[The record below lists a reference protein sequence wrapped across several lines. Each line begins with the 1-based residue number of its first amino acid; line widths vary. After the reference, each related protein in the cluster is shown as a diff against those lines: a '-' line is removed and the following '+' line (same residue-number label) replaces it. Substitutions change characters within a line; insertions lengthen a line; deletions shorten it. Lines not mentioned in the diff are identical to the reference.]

1 MNKLKEMFNKLLEK
15 YKAFSKGVRIAVI
28 VALIALLIAIASLF
42 FYNSANK
49 YKVLFSNL
57 DPTDAQ
63 NIVAQLTDL
72 GVDMKVEGQSILVP
86 RNEADKLR
94 LELAPKLS
102 GGSVGYEL
110 LDNGGSF
117 GMTEEEFNLKQL
129 RAHQGELEKTIK
141 SFPQVETV
149 RVHITPA
156 KDSVFVE
163 DKVPGK
169 AAVYIKLAAGNS
181 LTKEQVKSIVALV
194 SASSSNIP
202 EENVQVIDSNMN
214 LLTEGL
220 ETSEGIEVSSETIQA
235 HFDLEKKYEKE
246 LEDSIKKLLEP
257 VVGKNKVTTSV
268 NVDLDF
274 DSKQKTETIIDP
286 NKVIISQQTIKENSN
301 STEGNISES
310 PIDNNMGNTIDE
322 DGNLGENTSSREE
335 VTTNYETGK
344 TEIQTISAPGEVKR
358 LTATVFV
365 DGNLDQNVQTA
376 IENAVANSIGLN
388 KERGDSIT
396 VTGMQFDAL
405 SKEDNQDDID
415 AINELL
421 EQERMKKLMIYGGL
435 GLVVLIG
442 IIITIIMRIR
452 KARRSNEEEEKK
464 NLLDVVIDDTA
475 VKTQELP
482 KLDLDVVSP
491 KTHIEN
497 EIKKYATE
505 KPEQV
510 AEIIKSWLNENDR

>member
-15 YKAFSKGVRIAVI
+15 YKGFSKGVRIAI
-28 VALIALLIAIASLF
+28 VVAIIALLIAIASLF

-63 NIVAQLTDL
+63 LIMAQLTDL
-72 GVDMKVEGQSILVP
+72 GVDMKVEGETILVP
-86 RNEADKLR
+86 RKKVDQLR
-94 LELAPKLS
+94 LELAPNLS
-102 GGSVGYEL
+102 GGSDGYEL
-110 LDNGGSF
+110 LDNSGSF
-117 GMTEEEFNLKQL
+117 GMTEDEFNLKKL
-129 RAHQGELEKTIK
+129 RAHQGALEKTIK

-163 DKVPGK
+163 DKEPGK
-169 AAVYIKLAAGNS
+169 AAVYIKLAAGNN
-181 LTKEQVKSIVALV
+181 LTKDQVKSIVALV

-202 EENVQVIDSNMN
+202 EENVQVIDNNMN

-220 ETSEGIEVSSETIQA
+220 DTEDGIEVSSEAIQGL
-235 HFDLEKKYEKE
+235 FDLEKKYEKE
-246 LEDSIKKLLEP
+246 LEDSIVKLLEP
-257 VVGKNKVTTSV
+257 VIGKNKVTSSV

-286 NKVIISQQTIKENSN
+286 NKVIVSQQTIKEENTSSDKVNSG
-301 STEGNISES
+301 SPVDES
-310 PIDNNMGNTIDE
+310 MQNTI
-322 DGNLGENTSSREE
+322 GENTEENSSSREE
-335 VTTNYETGK
+335 VTTNYETGR

-376 IENAVANSIGLN
+376 IENAVANAIGLN
-388 KERGDSIT
+388 AERGDSIS

-405 SKEDNQDDID
+405 GREGNQDDID

-421 EQERMKKLMIYGGL
+421 EQERTKKLLIYAGL
-435 GLVVLIG
+435 GIAALIA
-442 IIITIIMRIR
+442 IIIVIIIR
-452 KARRSNEEEEKK
+452 VRKSRRNDEEEKE
-464 NLLDVVIDDTA
+464 NLLDVVIDDTTER
-475 VKTQELP
+475 TQEIP
-482 KLDLDVVSP
+482 KLDLDIVSP

>member
-15 YKAFSKGVRIAVI
+15 YKGFSKGVRIAI
-28 VALIALLIAIASLF
+28 VVAIIALLIAIASLF

-63 NIVAQLTDL
+63 LIMAQLTDL
-72 GVDMKVEGQSILVP
+72 GVDMKVEGETILVP
-86 RNEADKLR
+86 RKKVDQLR
-94 LELAPKLS
+94 LELAPNLS
-102 GGSVGYEL
+102 GGSDGYEL
-110 LDNGGSF
+110 LDNSGSF
-117 GMTEEEFNLKQL
+117 GMTEDEFNLKKL

-163 DKVPGK
+163 DKEPGK
-169 AAVYIKLAAGNS
+169 AAVYIKLAAGNN
-181 LTKEQVKSIVALV
+181 LTKDQVKSIVALV

-202 EENVQVIDSNMN
+202 EENVQVIDNNMN

-220 ETSEGIEVSSETIQA
+220 DTEDGIEVSSEAIQGL
-235 HFDLEKKYEKE
+235 FDLEKKYEKE
-246 LEDSIKKLLEP
+246 LEDSIVKLLEP
-257 VVGKNKVTTSV
+257 VIGKNKVTSSV

-286 NKVIISQQTIKENSN
+286 NKVIVSQQTIKEENTSSDKVNSG
-301 STEGNISES
+301 SPVDES
-310 PIDNNMGNTIDE
+310 MQNTIA
-322 DGNLGENTSSREE
+322 ENTEENSSSREE
-335 VTTNYETGK
+335 VTTNYETGR

-376 IENAVANSIGLN
+376 IENAVANAIGLN
-388 KERGDSIT
+388 AERGDSIS

-405 SKEDNQDDID
+405 GREGNQDDID

-421 EQERMKKLMIYGGL
+421 EQERTKKLLIYAGL
-435 GLVVLIG
+435 GIAALIA
-442 IIITIIMRIR
+442 IIIVIIIR
-452 KARRSNEEEEKK
+452 VRKSRRNDEEEKE
-464 NLLDVVIDDTA
+464 NLLDVVIDDTTER
-475 VKTQELP
+475 TQEIP
-482 KLDLDVVSP
+482 KLDLDIVSP

>member
-1 MNKLKEMFNKLLEK
+1 MNKLKEIFNKLLER
-15 YKAFSKGVRIAVI
+15 YKAFSKGVKIAII
-28 VALIALLIAIASLF
+28 VALVALVIAIASLF
-42 FYNSANK
+42 FYSSANK

-57 DPTDAQ
+57 DPADAQ
-63 NIVAQLTDL
+63 NIMAELTNL
-72 GVDMKVEGQSILVP
+72 GIDMKVEGQSILVP
-86 RNEADKLR
+86 RNEVDRLR
-94 LELAPKLS
+94 LELAPELS
-102 GGSVGYEL
+102 GGSTGYEL
-110 LDNGGSF
+110 LDNGSSF
-117 GMTEEEFNLKQL
+117 GMTEDEFNLKKL

-163 DKVPGK
+163 DKEPGK
-169 AAVYIKLAAGNS
+169 AAVYIKLSPGNT
-181 LTKEQVKSIVALV
+181 LTKDQVKSIVALV

-220 ETSEGIEVSSETIQA
+220 ESSEGIEVSSETIQQ

-246 LEDSIKKLLEP
+246 LEDSIVKLLEP
-257 VVGKNKVTTSV
+257 VIGKNKVATSV

-301 STEGNISES
+301 STEGNTSTS
-310 PIDNNMGNTIDE
+310 PVDNNMQNSIGGDE
-322 DGNLGENTSSREE
+322 NSSENTSSREE

-365 DGNLDQNVQTA
+365 DGNLDQNVQAA
-376 IENAVANSIGLN
+376 IENAVANAIGLN
-388 KERGDSIT
+388 TERGDSIS
-396 VTGMQFDAL
+396 VTGMKFD
-405 SKEDNQDDID
+405 SITKEGNQDDID

-421 EQERMKKLMIYGGL
+421 EQEKMKRILIYGGI
-435 GLVVLIG
+435 GLLLLIG
-442 IIITIIMRIR
+442 IITAIIIRIR
-452 KARRSNEEEEKK
+452 KSRRNDEEEKK
-464 NLLDVVIDDTA
+464 NLLDVVIDDTTE
-475 VKTQELP
+475 KTQELP
-482 KLDLDVVSP
+482 KLDLDAINP
-491 KTHIEN
+491 KTHMEN
-497 EIKKYATE
+497 EIRKYATE

>member
-15 YKAFSKGVRIAVI
+15 YKGFSKGVRIAI
-28 VALIALLIAIASLF
+28 VVAIIALLIAIASLF

-63 NIVAQLTDL
+63 LIMAQLTDL
-72 GVDMKVEGQSILVP
+72 GVDMKVEGETILVP
-86 RNEADKLR
+86 RKKVDQLR
-94 LELAPKLS
+94 LELAPNLS
-102 GGSVGYEL
+102 GGSDGYEL
-110 LDNGGSF
+110 LDNSGSF
-117 GMTEEEFNLKQL
+117 GMTEDEFNLKKL

-163 DKVPGK
+163 DKEPGK
-169 AAVYIKLAAGNS
+169 AAVYIKLAAGNN
-181 LTKEQVKSIVALV
+181 LTKDQVKSIVALV

-202 EENVQVIDSNMN
+202 EENVQVIDNNMN

-220 ETSEGIEVSSETIQA
+220 DTEDGIEVSSEAIQGL
-235 HFDLEKKYEKE
+235 FDLEKKYEKE
-246 LEDSIKKLLEP
+246 LEDSIVKLLEP
-257 VVGKNKVTTSV
+257 VIGKNKVTSSV

-286 NKVIISQQTIKENSN
+286 NKVIVSQQTIKEENTSSDKVNSG
-301 STEGNISES
+301 SPVDES
-310 PIDNNMGNTIDE
+310 MQNTI
-322 DGNLGENTSSREE
+322 GENTEENSSSREE
-335 VTTNYETGK
+335 VTTNYETGR

-376 IENAVANSIGLN
+376 IENAVANAIGLN
-388 KERGDSIT
+388 AERGDSIS

-405 SKEDNQDDID
+405 GREGNQDDID

-421 EQERMKKLMIYGGL
+421 EQERTKKLLIYAGL
-435 GLVVLIG
+435 GIAALIA
-442 IIITIIMRIR
+442 IIIVIIIR
-452 KARRSNEEEEKK
+452 VRKSRRNDEEEKE
-464 NLLDVVIDDTA
+464 NLLDVVIDDTTER
-475 VKTQELP
+475 TQEMP
-482 KLDLDVVSP
+482 KLDLDIVSP

>member
-1 MNKLKEMFNKLLEK
+1 
-15 YKAFSKGVRIAVI
+15 
-28 VALIALLIAIASLF
+28 
-42 FYNSANK
+42 
-49 YKVLFSNL
+49 
-57 DPTDAQ
+57 
-63 NIVAQLTDL
+63 
-72 GVDMKVEGQSILVP
+72 
-86 RNEADKLR
+86 
-94 LELAPKLS
+94 
-102 GGSVGYEL
+102 
-110 LDNGGSF
+110 
-117 GMTEEEFNLKQL
+117 
-129 RAHQGELEKTIK
+129 
-141 SFPQVETV
+141 
-149 RVHITPA
+149 
-156 KDSVFVE
+156 
-163 DKVPGK
+163 
-169 AAVYIKLAAGNS
+169 
-181 LTKEQVKSIVALV
+181 
-194 SASSSNIP
+194 
-202 EENVQVIDSNMN
+202 
-214 LLTEGL
+214 
-220 ETSEGIEVSSETIQA
+220 
-235 HFDLEKKYEKE
+235 
-246 LEDSIKKLLEP
+246 
-257 VVGKNKVTTSV
+257 
-268 NVDLDF
+268 
-274 DSKQKTETIIDP
+274 
-286 NKVIISQQTIKENSN
+286 
-301 STEGNISES
+301 
-310 PIDNNMGNTIDE
+310 MGNTIDE
-322 DGNLGENTSSREE
+322 DGNSGENTSSREE

-376 IENAVANSIGLN
+376 IENAVANAIGLN

>member
-15 YKAFSKGVRIAVI
+15 YKGFSKGVRIAI
-28 VALIALLIAIASLF
+28 VVAIIALLIAIASLF

-63 NIVAQLTDL
+63 LIMAQLTDL
-72 GVDMKVEGQSILVP
+72 GVDMKVEGETILVP
-86 RNEADKLR
+86 RKKVDQLR
-94 LELAPKLS
+94 LELAPNLS
-102 GGSVGYEL
+102 GGSDGYEL
-110 LDNGGSF
+110 LDNSGSF
-117 GMTEEEFNLKQL
+117 GMTEDEFNLKKL

-163 DKVPGK
+163 DKEPGK
-169 AAVYIKLAAGNS
+169 AAVYIKLAAGNN
-181 LTKEQVKSIVALV
+181 LTKDQVKSIVALV

-202 EENVQVIDSNMN
+202 EENVQVIDNNMN

-220 ETSEGIEVSSETIQA
+220 DTEDGIEVSSEAIQGL
-235 HFDLEKKYEKE
+235 FDLEKKYEKE
-246 LEDSIKKLLEP
+246 LEDSIVKLLEP
-257 VVGKNKVTTSV
+257 VIGKNKVTSSV

-286 NKVIISQQTIKENSN
+286 NKVIVSQQTIKEENTSSDKVNSG
-301 STEGNISES
+301 SPVDES
-310 PIDNNMGNTIDE
+310 MQNTI
-322 DGNLGENTSSREE
+322 GENTEENSSSREE
-335 VTTNYETGK
+335 VTTNYETGR

-376 IENAVANSIGLN
+376 IENAVANAIGLN
-388 KERGDSIT
+388 AERGDSIS

-405 SKEDNQDDID
+405 GREGNQDDID

-421 EQERMKKLMIYGGL
+421 EQERTKKLLIYAGL
-435 GLVVLIG
+435 GIAALIALIIV
-442 IIITIIMRIR
+442 IIIRVR
-452 KARRSNEEEEKK
+452 KSRRNDEEEKE
-464 NLLDVVIDDTA
+464 NLLDVVIDDTTER
-475 VKTQELP
+475 TQEIP
-482 KLDLDVVSP
+482 KLDLDIVSP

>member
-15 YKAFSKGVRIAVI
+15 YKGFSKGVRIAI
-28 VALIALLIAIASLF
+28 VVAIIALLIAIASLF

-63 NIVAQLTDL
+63 LIMAQLTDL
-72 GVDMKVEGQSILVP
+72 GVDMKVEGETILVP
-86 RNEADKLR
+86 RKKVDQLR
-94 LELAPKLS
+94 LELAPNLS
-102 GGSVGYEL
+102 GGSDGYEL
-110 LDNGGSF
+110 LDNSGSF
-117 GMTEEEFNLKQL
+117 GMTEDEFNLKKL

-163 DKVPGK
+163 DKEPGK
-169 AAVYIKLAAGNS
+169 AAVYIKLAAGNN
-181 LTKEQVKSIVALV
+181 LTKDQVKSIVALV

-202 EENVQVIDSNMN
+202 EENVQVIDNNMN

-220 ETSEGIEVSSETIQA
+220 DTEDGIEVSSEAIQGL
-235 HFDLEKKYEKE
+235 FDLEKKYEKE
-246 LEDSIKKLLEP
+246 LEDSIVKLLEP
-257 VVGKNKVTTSV
+257 VIGKNKVTSSV

-286 NKVIISQQTIKENSN
+286 NKVIVSQQTIKEENTSSDKVNSG
-301 STEGNISES
+301 SPVDES
-310 PIDNNMGNTIDE
+310 MQNTI
-322 DGNLGENTSSREE
+322 GENTEENSSSREE
-335 VTTNYETGK
+335 VTTNYETGR

-376 IENAVANSIGLN
+376 IENAVANAIGLN
-388 KERGDSIT
+388 AERGDSIS

-405 SKEDNQDDID
+405 GREGNQDDID

-421 EQERMKKLMIYGGL
+421 EQERTKKLLIYGGL
-435 GLVVLIG
+435 GIAALIALIIV
-442 IIITIIMRIR
+442 IIIRVR
-452 KARRSNEEEEKK
+452 KSRRNDEEEKE
-464 NLLDVVIDDTA
+464 NLLDVVIDDTTER
-475 VKTQELP
+475 TQEMP
-482 KLDLDVVSP
+482 KLDLDIVSP
-491 KTHIEN
+491 KNHIEN

>member
-15 YKAFSKGVRIAVI
+15 YKGFSKGVRIAI
-28 VALIALLIAIASLF
+28 VVAIIALLIAIASLF

-63 NIVAQLTDL
+63 LIMAQLTDL
-72 GVDMKVEGQSILVP
+72 GVDMKVEGETILVP
-86 RNEADKLR
+86 RKKVDQLR
-94 LELAPKLS
+94 LELAPNLS
-102 GGSVGYEL
+102 GGSDGYEL
-110 LDNGGSF
+110 LDNSGSF
-117 GMTEEEFNLKQL
+117 GMTEDEFNLKKL

-163 DKVPGK
+163 DKEPGK
-169 AAVYIKLAAGNS
+169 AAVYIKLAAGNN
-181 LTKEQVKSIVALV
+181 LTKDQVKSIVALV

-202 EENVQVIDSNMN
+202 EENVQVIDNNMN

-220 ETSEGIEVSSETIQA
+220 DTEDGIEVSSEAIQGL
-235 HFDLEKKYEKE
+235 FDLEKKYEKE
-246 LEDSIKKLLEP
+246 LEDSIVKLLEP
-257 VVGKNKVTTSV
+257 VIGKNKVTSSV

-286 NKVIISQQTIKENSN
+286 NKVIVSQQTIKEENTSSDKVNSG
-301 STEGNISES
+301 SPVDES
-310 PIDNNMGNTIDE
+310 MQNTIA
-322 DGNLGENTSSREE
+322 ENTEENSSSREE
-335 VTTNYETGK
+335 VTTNYETGR

-376 IENAVANSIGLN
+376 IENAVANAIGLN
-388 KERGDSIT
+388 AERGDSIS
-396 VTGMQFDAL
+396 VIGMQFDAL
-405 SKEDNQDDID
+405 GREGNQDDID

-421 EQERMKKLMIYGGL
+421 EQERTKKLLIYGGL
-435 GLVVLIG
+435 GIAALIALIIV
-442 IIITIIMRIR
+442 IIIRVR
-452 KARRSNEEEEKK
+452 KSRRNDEEEKE
-464 NLLDVVIDDTA
+464 NLLDVVIDDTTER
-475 VKTQELP
+475 TQEIP
-482 KLDLDVVSP
+482 KLDLDIVSP

>member
-15 YKAFSKGVRIAVI
+15 YKGFSKGVRIAI
-28 VALIALLIAIASLF
+28 VVAIIALLIAIASLF

-63 NIVAQLTDL
+63 LIMAQLTDL
-72 GVDMKVEGQSILVP
+72 GVDMKVEGETILVP
-86 RNEADKLR
+86 RKKVDQLR
-94 LELAPKLS
+94 LELAPNLS
-102 GGSVGYEL
+102 GGSDGYEL
-110 LDNGGSF
+110 LDNSGSF
-117 GMTEEEFNLKQL
+117 GMTEDEFNLKKL

-163 DKVPGK
+163 DKEPGK
-169 AAVYIKLAAGNS
+169 AAVYIKLAAGNN
-181 LTKEQVKSIVALV
+181 LTKDQVKSIVALV

-202 EENVQVIDSNMN
+202 EENVQVIDNNMN

-220 ETSEGIEVSSETIQA
+220 DTEDGIEVSSEAIQGL
-235 HFDLEKKYEKE
+235 FDLEKKYEKE
-246 LEDSIKKLLEP
+246 LEDSIVKLLEP
-257 VVGKNKVTTSV
+257 VIGKNKVTSSV

-286 NKVIISQQTIKENSN
+286 NKVIVSQQTIKEENTSSDKVNSG
-301 STEGNISES
+301 SPVDES
-310 PIDNNMGNTIDE
+310 MQNTI
-322 DGNLGENTSSREE
+322 GENTEENSSSREE
-335 VTTNYETGK
+335 VTTNYETGR

-376 IENAVANSIGLN
+376 IENAVANAIGLN
-388 KERGDSIT
+388 AERGDSIS

-405 SKEDNQDDID
+405 GREGNQDDID

-421 EQERMKKLMIYGGL
+421 EQERTKKLLIYAGL
-435 GLVVLIG
+435 GIAALIA
-442 IIITIIMRIR
+442 IIIVIIIR
-452 KARRSNEEEEKK
+452 VRKSRRNDEEEKE
-464 NLLDVVIDDTA
+464 NLLDVVIDDTTER
-475 VKTQELP
+475 TQEIP
-482 KLDLDVVSP
+482 KLDLDIVSP

>member
-15 YKAFSKGVRIAVI
+15 YKGFSKGVRIAI
-28 VALIALLIAIASLF
+28 VVAIIALLIAIASLF

-63 NIVAQLTDL
+63 LIMAQLTDL
-72 GVDMKVEGQSILVP
+72 GVDMKVEGETILVP
-86 RNEADKLR
+86 RKKVDQLR
-94 LELAPKLS
+94 LELAPNLS
-102 GGSVGYEL
+102 GGSDGYEL
-110 LDNGGSF
+110 LDNSGSF
-117 GMTEEEFNLKQL
+117 GMTEDEFNLKKL

-163 DKVPGK
+163 DKEPGK
-169 AAVYIKLAAGNS
+169 AAVYIKLAAGNN
-181 LTKEQVKSIVALV
+181 LTKDQVKSIVALV

-202 EENVQVIDSNMN
+202 EENVQVIDNNMN

-220 ETSEGIEVSSETIQA
+220 DTEDGIEVSSEAIQGL
-235 HFDLEKKYEKE
+235 FDLEKKYEKE
-246 LEDSIKKLLEP
+246 LEDSIVKLLEP
-257 VVGKNKVTTSV
+257 VIGKNKVTSSV

-286 NKVIISQQTIKENSN
+286 NKVIVSQQTIKEENTSSDKVNSG
-301 STEGNISES
+301 SPVDES
-310 PIDNNMGNTIDE
+310 MQNTIA
-322 DGNLGENTSSREE
+322 ENTEENSSSREE
-335 VTTNYETGK
+335 VTTNYETGR

-376 IENAVANSIGLN
+376 IENAVANAIGLN
-388 KERGDSIT
+388 AERGDSIS

-405 SKEDNQDDID
+405 GREGNQDDID

-421 EQERMKKLMIYGGL
+421 EQERTKKLLIYAGL
-435 GLVVLIG
+435 GIAALIALIIV
-442 IIITIIMRIR
+442 IIIRVR
-452 KARRSNEEEEKK
+452 KSRRNDEEEKE
-464 NLLDVVIDDTA
+464 NLLDVVIDDTTER
-475 VKTQELP
+475 TQEIP
-482 KLDLDVVSP
+482 KLDLDIVSP

>member
-15 YKAFSKGVRIAVI
+15 YKGFSKGVRIAI
-28 VALIALLIAIASLF
+28 VVAIIALLIAIASLF

-63 NIVAQLTDL
+63 LIMAQLTDL
-72 GVDMKVEGQSILVP
+72 GVDMKVEGETILVP
-86 RNEADKLR
+86 RKKVDQLR
-94 LELAPKLS
+94 LELAPNLS
-102 GGSVGYEL
+102 GGSDGYEL
-110 LDNGGSF
+110 LDNSGSF
-117 GMTEEEFNLKQL
+117 GMTEDEFNLKKL

-163 DKVPGK
+163 DKEPGK
-169 AAVYIKLAAGNS
+169 AAVYIKLAAGNN
-181 LTKEQVKSIVALV
+181 LTKDQVKSIVALV

-202 EENVQVIDSNMN
+202 EENVQVIDNNMN

-220 ETSEGIEVSSETIQA
+220 DTEDGIEVSSEAIQGL
-235 HFDLEKKYEKE
+235 FDLEKKYEKE
-246 LEDSIKKLLEP
+246 LEDSIVKLLEP
-257 VVGKNKVTTSV
+257 VIGKNKVTSSV

-286 NKVIISQQTIKENSN
+286 NKVIVSQQTIKEENTSSDKVNSG
-301 STEGNISES
+301 SPVDES
-310 PIDNNMGNTIDE
+310 MQNTIA
-322 DGNLGENTSSREE
+322 ENTEENSSSREE
-335 VTTNYETGK
+335 VTTNYETGR

-376 IENAVANSIGLN
+376 IENAVANAIGLN
-388 KERGDSIT
+388 AERGDSIS

-405 SKEDNQDDID
+405 GREGNQDDID

-421 EQERMKKLMIYGGL
+421 EQERTKKLLIYAGL
-435 GLVVLIG
+435 GIAALIALIIV
-442 IIITIIMRIR
+442 IIIRVR
-452 KARRSNEEEEKK
+452 KSRRNDEEEKE
-464 NLLDVVIDDTA
+464 NLLDVVIDDTTER
-475 VKTQELP
+475 TQEMP
-482 KLDLDVVSP
+482 KLDLDIVSP
-491 KTHIEN
+491 KNHIEN

>member
-15 YKAFSKGVRIAVI
+15 YKGFSKGVRIAI
-28 VALIALLIAIASLF
+28 VVAIIALLIAIASLF

-63 NIVAQLTDL
+63 LIMAQLTDL
-72 GVDMKVEGQSILVP
+72 GVDMKVEGETILVP
-86 RNEADKLR
+86 RKKVDQLR
-94 LELAPKLS
+94 LELAPNLS
-102 GGSVGYEL
+102 GGSDGYEL
-110 LDNGGSF
+110 LDNSGSF
-117 GMTEEEFNLKQL
+117 GMTEDEFNLKKL

-163 DKVPGK
+163 DKEPGK
-169 AAVYIKLAAGNS
+169 AAVYIKLAAGNN
-181 LTKEQVKSIVALV
+181 LTKDQVKSIVALV

-202 EENVQVIDSNMN
+202 EENVQVIDNNMN

-220 ETSEGIEVSSETIQA
+220 DTEDGIEVSSEAIQGL
-235 HFDLEKKYEKE
+235 FDLEKKYEKE
-246 LEDSIKKLLEP
+246 LEDSIVKLLEP
-257 VVGKNKVTTSV
+257 VIGKNKVTSSV

-286 NKVIISQQTIKENSN
+286 NKVIVSQQTIKEENTSSDKVNSG
-301 STEGNISES
+301 SPVDES
-310 PIDNNMGNTIDE
+310 MQNTI
-322 DGNLGENTSSREE
+322 GENTEENSSSREE
-335 VTTNYETGK
+335 VTTNYETGR

-376 IENAVANSIGLN
+376 IENAVANAIGLN
-388 KERGDSIT
+388 AERGDSIS

-405 SKEDNQDDID
+405 GREGNQ

-421 EQERMKKLMIYGGL
+421 EQERTKKLLIYAGL
-435 GLVVLIG
+435 GIAALIALIIV
-442 IIITIIMRIR
+442 IIIRVR
-452 KARRSNEEEEKK
+452 KSRRNDEEEKE
-464 NLLDVVIDDTA
+464 NLLDVVIDDTTER
-475 VKTQELP
+475 TQEMP
-482 KLDLDVVSP
+482 KLDLDIVSS

>member
-15 YKAFSKGVRIAVI
+15 YKGFSKGVRIAI
-28 VALIALLIAIASLF
+28 VVAIIALLIAIASLF

-63 NIVAQLTDL
+63 LIMAQLTDL
-72 GVDMKVEGQSILVP
+72 GVDMKVEGETILVP
-86 RNEADKLR
+86 RKKVDQLR
-94 LELAPKLS
+94 LELAPNLS
-102 GGSVGYEL
+102 GGSDGYEL
-110 LDNGGSF
+110 LDNSGSF
-117 GMTEEEFNLKQL
+117 GMTEDEFNLKKL

-163 DKVPGK
+163 DKEPGK
-169 AAVYIKLAAGNS
+169 AAVYIKLAAGNN
-181 LTKEQVKSIVALV
+181 LTKDQVKSIVALV

-202 EENVQVIDSNMN
+202 EENVQVIDNNMN

-220 ETSEGIEVSSETIQA
+220 DTEDGIEVSSEAIQGL
-235 HFDLEKKYEKE
+235 FDLEKKYEKE
-246 LEDSIKKLLEP
+246 LEDSIVKLLEP
-257 VVGKNKVTTSV
+257 VIGKNKVTSSV

-286 NKVIISQQTIKENSN
+286 NKVIVSQQTIKEENTSSDKVNSG
-301 STEGNISES
+301 SPVDES
-310 PIDNNMGNTIDE
+310 MQNTI
-322 DGNLGENTSSREE
+322 GENTEENSSSREE
-335 VTTNYETGK
+335 VTTNYETGR

-376 IENAVANSIGLN
+376 IENAVANAIGLN
-388 KERGDSIT
+388 AERGDSIS

-405 SKEDNQDDID
+405 GREGNQDDID

-421 EQERMKKLMIYGGL
+421 EQERTKKLLIYAGL
-435 GLVVLIG
+435 GIAALIALIIV
-442 IIITIIMRIR
+442 IIIRVR
-452 KARRSNEEEEKK
+452 KSRRNDEEEKE
-464 NLLDVVIDDTA
+464 NLLDVVIDDTTER
-475 VKTQELP
+475 TQEMP
-482 KLDLDVVSP
+482 KLDLDIVSP